1 VVDLHKSIKATNRM
15 WAGKSP
21 VLACCLLNGTEIP
34 LGKLR
39 MALNLGEASLPMK
52 ASILKGVHNL
62 LHTFGRWLSSSFAC
76 QSLTD
81 NPSTHWDL
89 KDLELLLLRP
99 SLFLCVGQE
108 LAGSCPTPQANKRNR

>member
-39 MALNLGEASLPMK
+39 MALNLGE
-52 ASILKGVHNL
+52 
-62 LHTFGRWLSSSFAC
+62 GRS
-76 QSLTD
+76 TD
-81 NPSTHWDL
+81 ESQYP
-89 KDLELLLLRP
+89 EGR
-99 SLFLCVGQE
+99 
-108 LAGSCPTPQANKRNR
+108 A